1 MLALSIMI
9 EGQNGLT
16 WSRWKR
22 LAAEVEQLGFT
33 GLFRSDHFTNM
44 QPPDKDSLE
53 LVISLAYLA
62 DHTERI
68 HFGPLVAP
76 FSFRDP
82 ALLARQAAG
91 LDDLSGGR
99 MILGVGAGWQER
111 EHTLF
116 GYSLLD
122 LPDRMRRL
130 EEGLEVVTQ
139 LLRSDE
145 PVTYEGQFYHLGG
158 ATLLPRPTRPG
169 GPPILIGG
177 NGMTRTLPL
186 VARYANFWNAAF
198 ISPEAF
204 QERSVRLD
212 ELLRAAGR
220 HPDEVQRSL
229 MLTLIFAR
237 TRDELEHRLAARR
250 QRPELAG
257 KSLDEVVAA
266 IHAAGN
272 AIVGTPETVLA
283 RIRDY
288 EAAGV
293 QELMLQW
300 LDLDDLEGLKA
311 LADTVL
317 PHVLPG

>member
-1 MLALSIMI
+1 MPALSIMI

-16 WSRWKR
+16 WPRWKR
-22 LAAEVEQLGFT
+22 LVAEVERLGFA

-53 LVISLAYLA
+53 MVVSLAYLA
-62 DHTERI
+62 DHTQRI

-82 ALLARQAAG
+82 TLLARQAAA

-116 GYSLLD
+116 GHSLLD
-122 LPDRMRRL
+122 VPDRMRRL
-130 EEGLEVVTQ
+130 EEGLEVVSR
-139 LLRSDE
+139 LLQSDH
-145 PVTYEGQFYHLGG
+145 PVTYEGQFYHLRG
-158 ATLLPRPTRPG
+158 ATLLPRPERPG
-169 GPPILIGG
+169 GPPLLVGG
-177 NGMTRTLPL
+177 SGMTRTLPL
-186 VARYANFWNAAF
+186 AARYAAYWNASF

-204 QERSVRLD
+204 HERTVRLD
-212 ELLRAAGR
+212 ELLIAGGR
-220 HPDEVQRSL
+220 SPQDVQRSL
-229 MLTLIFAR
+229 MLTLIFGR
-237 TRDELEHRLAARR
+237 NRDELEQRLAARR

-257 KSLDEVVAA
+257 KSLDEVVEAL
-266 IHAAGN
+266 HKAGT
-272 AIVGTPETVLA
+272 AIVGTPEGVLR

-300 LDLDDLEGLKA
+300 LDLDDLDGLRA
-311 LADTVL
+311 LADTLL
-317 PHVLPG
+317 PQVSQS

>member
-1 MLALSIMI
+1 MVALSIMI

-16 WSRWKR
+16 WPRWKR
-22 LAAEVEQLGFT
+22 LVAEVERLGFA
-33 GLFRSDHFTNM
+33 GLFRSDHFTNG
-44 QPPDKDSLE
+44 QPPDKESLE
-53 LVISLAYLA
+53 MVVSLAYLA
-62 DHTERI
+62 DHTQRI

-76 FSFRDP
+76 FSFREP
-82 ALLARQAAG
+82 TLLARQAAA

-116 GYSLLD
+116 GHSLLD
-122 LPDRMRRL
+122 MRGRMERFQ
-130 EEGLEVVTQ
+130 EGLEVVTR
-139 LLRSDE
+139 LLQSDE
-145 PVTYEGQFYHLGG
+145 PVSYDGQFYHLRG
-158 ATLLPRPTRPG
+158 ATLLPRPERPG

-186 VARYANFWNAAF
+186 AARYATYWNASF

-204 QERSVRLD
+204 HERTVRLD
-212 ELLRAAGR
+212 ELLRANGR
-220 HPDEVQRSL
+220 RPEDVHRSL
-229 MLTLIFAR
+229 MLSLFFGR
-237 TRDELEHRLAARR
+237 TRDALEQKLAARR

-257 KSLDEVVAA
+257 KSLDDFVTALHTAGTA
-266 IHAAGN
+266 IA
-272 AIVGTPETVLA
+272 GTPESVLQ

-300 LDLDDLEGLKA
+300 LDLDDLDGLRA
-311 LADTVL
+311 LAETVL
-317 PHVLPG
+317 PQV